1 MTYAG
6 IEAFLAVSRYQ
17 NISKAAA
24 ELYVSQSSLSIRLKN
39 LENELGCTLFVRH
52 KGSHEIALTE
62 EGRRFYQLSLQYQEI
77 VRKMLAVGKKE
88 EILRVSAINSV
99 ATYLLPPVYERFMK
113 ENPSIHLEFQDLTAK
128 AACEKLLQGGTDLA
142 FTTDLPDM
150 EQINAK
156 VVLDEPMELVCA
168 LESCYPKNI
177 EKGML
182 PVEHEVYVEWSSEYA
197 SWHRDF
203 FGSDAVPQVRLE
215 IMGQL
220 QMFAVKKDAWAI
232 VPRSVAEGLASA
244 DLRQLE
250 PLYQIPKRKIY
261 VLQRSMSDIAASCMF
276 LDIVCQVWQHNFQ
289 LRH

>member
-39 LENELGCTLFVRH
+39 LEKELGCALFVRH
-52 KGSHEIALTE
+52 KGSHEIVLTE

-77 VRKMLAVGKKE
+77 VRKMLTVGKQE

-99 ATYLLPPVYERFMK
+99 ATYLLPPVYERFIK
-113 ENPSIHLEFQDLTAK
+113 ENPSIHIEFQDMTAK
-128 AACEKLLQGGTDLA
+128 AACENLLQGGTDLA

-150 EQINAK
+150 DQINAK
-156 VVLDEPMELVCA
+156 IVLDEPMVLISAVA
-168 LESCYPKNI
+168 SSYPNNV
-177 EKGML
+177 EKDML
-182 PVEHEVYVEWSSEYA
+182 PVRNEVYVEWSSEYA
-197 SWHRDF
+197 LWHRDF
-203 FGSDAVPQVRLE
+203 WGSDVAPRVRLE

-232 VPRSVAEGLASA
+232 VPLSVAKGLGAA
-244 DLRQLE
+244 DLRYLE
-250 PLYQIPKRKIY
+250 PLFQIPNRKIY
-261 VLQRSMSDIAASCMF
+261 VLQRSTSDMAASCMF
-276 LDIVCQVWQHNFQ
+276 LDIVYQVWQLSFQ
-289 LRH
+289 FRD